1 MERVGVG
8 TRMTFLPENSSTEIA
23 RLKIASWDH
32 ATFHSQVWNRRQ
44 FVPRASFKTKTTTKA
59 LIGFHN
65 PYFWILRH
73 SLQPISIGPGGEK
86 GSEKKLCI
94 TPVSSARSI
103 KYYPK
108 IIHLHLL
115 SIFDGHLPTPFSF
128 LWWIYCEKKYGG
140 RKGMALP
147 LLSQLPCN

>member
-1 MERVGVG
+1 MYFNFAHVCTILQAFCEGT
-8 TRMTFLPENSSTEIA
+8 TRMTWRINFRAKNGQE
-23 RLKIASWDH
+23 
-32 ATFHSQVWNRRQ
+32 VWNRRK

-108 IIHLHLL
+108 IIRQQLL

-147 LLSQLPCN
+147 LLSQLTCN

>member
-1 MERVGVG
+1 
-8 TRMTFLPENSSTEIA
+8 MTWRINFREKNGQE
-23 RLKIASWDH
+23 
-32 ATFHSQVWNRRQ
+32 VWNRRK
-44 FVPRASFKTKTTTKA
+44 FVPKASFKTKTTTKA
-59 LIGFHN
+59 LIGGGTEFLLATFKPKTTTKALIGFHD

-73 SLQPISIGPGGEK
+73 LFQPISIGPGGEK

-94 TPVSSARSI
+94 TPVSSASSI

-147 LLSQLPCN
+147 LLSQLTSN